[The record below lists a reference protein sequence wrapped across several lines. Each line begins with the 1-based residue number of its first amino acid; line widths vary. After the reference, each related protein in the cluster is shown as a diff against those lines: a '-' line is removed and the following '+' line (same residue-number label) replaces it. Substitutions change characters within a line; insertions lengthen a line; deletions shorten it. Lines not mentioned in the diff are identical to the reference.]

1 MTMLSDRE
9 QIARAQAAFS
19 ASAAQRSVEWQC
31 IQRQSDADRRHE
43 QRLIALG
50 EAIRAAV
57 VSKGEVFA
65 ADADVPAM
73 AAAALDVYERQHGQ

>member
-1 MTMLSDRE
+1 MLSDRE
-9 QIARAQAAFS
+9 QIALAQAAFS
-19 ASAAQRSVEWQC
+19 ASAARRSLEYAA
-31 IQRQSDADRRHE
+31 IQRQTDADRRHE

-73 AAAALDVYERQHGQ
+73 AAAALEVYERQNGQ